1 MKDETLE
8 QLEQT
13 LYRIQENTT
22 THKKLLDQANRT
34 NEIYEALLVEMKS
47 QTKLLE
53 ELKKSGKL
61 VVVENAI

>member
-34 NEIYEALLVEMKS
+34 NEIYEALLVEMKQ

-61 VVVENAI
+61 VVVE

>member
-13 LYRIQENTT
+13 LYRIQENTV
-22 THKKLLDQANRT
+22 THKKLLEQAHRT
-34 NEIYEALLVEMKS
+34 NELYEQLLAEQKQ

-61 VVVENAI
+61 VVVDN

>member
-22 THKKLLDQANRT
+22 THRKLLEEAHKT
-34 NEIYEALLVEMKS
+34 NHIYEALLVEMKQ

-53 ELKKSGKL
+53 ELRKSGKL
-61 VVVENAI
+61 VVVE

>member
-1 MKDETLE
+1 MKAETLE

-34 NEIYEALLVEMKS
+34 NEIYEELLVEMKQ

-61 VVVENAI
+61 VVLE

>member
-1 MKDETLE
+1 MKDETAERLD
-8 QLEQT
+8 QT

-22 THKKLLDQANRT
+22 THRKLLEQAHRT
-34 NEIYEALLVEMKS
+34 NEIYEALLVEMKI

-61 VVVENAI
+61 VMLDNAI

>member
-22 THKKLLDQANRT
+22 THKKLLEQAHRT
-34 NEIYEALLVEMKS
+34 NEIYEELLVEMKH

-53 ELKKSGKL
+53 ELRKSGKL
-61 VVVENAI
+61 VVVE

>member
-13 LYRIQENTT
+13 LYRIQENTV
-22 THKKLLDQANRT
+22 THKNLLEQAHRT
-34 NEIYEALLVEMKS
+34 NEIYEELLVEMKI

-61 VVVENAI
+61 VVVE

>member
-34 NEIYEALLVEMKS
+34 NEIYEALLVEMKQ
-47 QTKLLE
+47 QTALLE

-61 VVVENAI
+61 VVVE

>member
-13 LYRIQENTT
+13 LYRIQENTS

-34 NEIYEALLVEMKS
+34 NEIYEALLVEMKQ

-61 VVVENAI
+61 VVVE

>member
-13 LYRIQENTT
+13 LYRIQENTS
-22 THKKLLDQANRT
+22 THKKLLEQANRT
-34 NEIYEALLVEMKS
+34 NEIYEALLVEMKI

-53 ELKKSGKL
+53 ELKNSGKL
-61 VVVENAI
+61 VVVE

>member
-34 NEIYEALLVEMKS
+34 NEIYESLLVEMKQ

-61 VVVENAI
+61 VVVE

>member
-61 VVVENAI
+61 VVVE